1 MSLIETFQM
10 AVQNILSSKM
20 RTFLTMLG
28 IIIGVCAVIVIVGL
42 GNGMQG
48 YIEDSFADMGT
59 DSLTVMVMGRGSSR
73 SVSEGE
79 MYQLVADNSDVFKQ
93 ISPTVT
99 MSGSV
104 KIGSSTL
111 SATSVTGVS
120 EDYFSMKG
128 YEVAQGRGL
137 QYTDMTGRKKVCI
150 VGQYLNQ
157 VYYGGNAVGQTLRIN
172 GNSFTIVGVM
182 GMEGTE
188 LEEGGTD
195 DCVFLPYST
204 AARLSFTG
212 TISSYTITVQDT
224 DQISQAKTTLENA
237 LYEIFEDDDAYTVG
251 SMAEMVEEM
260 NSMVN
265 MVIYILAGIAAI
277 SLVVGGIGI
286 MNIMLVS
293 VTERTREIGIR
304 KALGAREGAIMRQFV
319 IEAATTSS
327 LGGVLGIALG
337 FGLSAAAT
345 VVIANVMPD
354 TPITV
359 SPSIAAILVA
369 FGVSAGIGIAFG
381 YLPAKKAAVLNPGTP
396 DAEKF
401 RACRICAVSAR
412 HPVVLDPVGVGA
424 SPWRLGQVRALLDLF
439 TPSILRVNLGEARA
453 LLGSDGQE
461 QGVDSPLPAS
471 REARRDTAMD
481 LARRRGTAVLLSGP
495 EDLITDGARVWC
507 VTGGSGRMSL
517 VTGTG
522 CMLSVLCGVFA
533 AVEPDAAAAAALA
546 SAFWKICARR
556 AEHLAADRGSGSFR
570 TALLDAANTLT
581 ASDAAREA
589 EILTL

>member
-1 MSLIETFQM
+1 
-10 AVQNILSSKM
+10 
-20 RTFLTMLG
+20 
-28 IIIGVCAVIVIVGL
+28 
-42 GNGMQG
+42 
-48 YIEDSFADMGT
+48 
-59 DSLTVMVMGRGSSR
+59 
-73 SVSEGE
+73 
-79 MYQLVADNSDVFKQ
+79 
-93 ISPTVT
+93 
-99 MSGSV
+99 
-104 KIGSSTL
+104 
-111 SATSVTGVS
+111 
-120 EDYFSMKG
+120 MKG

-137 QYTDMTGRKKVCI
+137 QYTDMTGRKKACV

-345 VVIANVMPD
+345 VIIANVMPD

-381 YLPAKKAAVLNPGTP
+381 YLPAKKAAVLNPI
-396 DAEKF
+396 DA
-401 RACRICAVSAR
+401 
-412 HPVVLDPVGVGA
+412 
-424 SPWRLGQVRALLDLF
+424 
-439 TPSILRVNLGEARA
+439 LRY
-453 LLGSDGQE
+453 D
-461 QGVDSPLPAS
+461 
-471 REARRDTAMD
+471 
-481 LARRRGTAVLLSGP
+481 
-495 EDLITDGARVWC
+495 
-507 VTGGSGRMSL
+507 
-517 VTGTG
+517 
-522 CMLSVLCGVFA
+522 
-533 AVEPDAAAAAALA
+533 
-546 SAFWKICARR
+546 
-556 AEHLAADRGSGSFR
+556 
-570 TALLDAANTLT
+570 
-581 ASDAAREA
+581 
-589 EILTL
+589 

>member
-1 MSLIETFQM
+1 MSLLETFQM
-10 AVQNILSSKM
+10 AIRNILSSKV
-20 RTFLTMLG
+20 RTLLTMLG

-48 YIEDSFADMGT
+48 YIEESFADMGT
-59 DSLTVMVMGRGSSR
+59 DSLTVQILGRGSSR
-73 SVSEGE
+73 SVSEE
-79 MYQLVADNSDVFKQ
+79 QMYALVEENQNLYKQ

-99 MSGSV
+99 MMGAL
-104 KIGSSTL
+104 KIGSDTVS
-111 SATSVTGVS
+111 SSSITGVS
-120 EDYFSMKG
+120 EDYFDMKG
-128 YEVAQGRGL
+128 YTVAQGRGL
-137 QYTDMTGRKKVCI
+137 DYVDMEGRKKVCV
-150 VGQYLNQ
+150 VGQYLNMA
-157 VYYGGNAVGQTLRIN
+157 YFGGSAVGQTLKVN
-172 GNSFTIVGVM
+172 GNTFTVVGVM
-182 GMEGTE
+182 AQKDSE

-212 TISSYTITVQDT
+212 TIGSYTITVQNT
-224 DQISQAKTTLENA
+224 DNISEAKTFLENK
-237 LYEIFEDDDAYTVG
+237 LYDIFSDDDAYTVI

-265 MVIYILAGIAAI
+265 MIIYILAGIAAI

-345 VVIANVMPD
+345 VVIANVIPD

-381 YLPAKKAAVLNPGTP
+381 YLPAKKAAVLNPI
-396 DAEKF
+396 DA
-401 RACRICAVSAR
+401 
-412 HPVVLDPVGVGA
+412 
-424 SPWRLGQVRALLDLF
+424 
-439 TPSILRVNLGEARA
+439 LRY
-453 LLGSDGQE
+453 D
-461 QGVDSPLPAS
+461 
-471 REARRDTAMD
+471 
-481 LARRRGTAVLLSGP
+481 
-495 EDLITDGARVWC
+495 
-507 VTGGSGRMSL
+507 
-517 VTGTG
+517 
-522 CMLSVLCGVFA
+522 
-533 AVEPDAAAAAALA
+533 
-546 SAFWKICARR
+546 
-556 AEHLAADRGSGSFR
+556 
-570 TALLDAANTLT
+570 
-581 ASDAAREA
+581 
-589 EILTL
+589 

>member
-1 MSLIETFQM
+1 MNLVETFQM
-10 AVQNILSSKM
+10 AVQNILGSKM

-59 DSLTVMVMGRGSSR
+59 DSLTVAIVGRGSSR
-73 SVSEGE
+73 TVSEEE
-79 MYQLVADNSDVFKQ
+79 MYQLVEDNSDIFKQ

-104 KIGSSTL
+104 KIGSDTL
-111 SATSVTGVS
+111 TATSVTGVS

-128 YEVAQGRGL
+128 YEIAQGRGL
-137 QYTDMTGRKKVCI
+137 QYTDMTGRKKVCV

-157 VYYGGNAVGQTLRIN
+157 AYYGGSAVGQTLKV
-172 GNSFTIVGVM
+172 GGTTFTIVGVM
-182 GMEGTE
+182 AMEGTD

-195 DCVFLPYST
+195 DCVFVPYST

-224 DQISQAKTTLENA
+224 DHIAEAKTTLEDA
-237 LYEIFEDDDAYTVG
+237 LYQIFEDDDAYTVG

-265 MVIYILAGIAAI
+265 MVICILAGIAAI

-304 KALGAREGAIMRQFV
+304 KALGARESAIMRQFV
-319 IEAATTSS
+319 IEAATTSA

-345 VVIANVMPD
+345 AIVANAMPD

-359 SPSIAAILVA
+359 SPSMAAVLIA
-369 FGVSAGIGIAFG
+369 FGVSAGIGIVFG
-381 YLPAKKAAVLNPGTP
+381 YLPAKKAAVLNPI
-396 DAEKF
+396 DA
-401 RACRICAVSAR
+401 
-412 HPVVLDPVGVGA
+412 
-424 SPWRLGQVRALLDLF
+424 
-439 TPSILRVNLGEARA
+439 LRY
-453 LLGSDGQE
+453 D
-461 QGVDSPLPAS
+461 
-471 REARRDTAMD
+471 
-481 LARRRGTAVLLSGP
+481 
-495 EDLITDGARVWC
+495 
-507 VTGGSGRMSL
+507 
-517 VTGTG
+517 
-522 CMLSVLCGVFA
+522 
-533 AVEPDAAAAAALA
+533 
-546 SAFWKICARR
+546 
-556 AEHLAADRGSGSFR
+556 
-570 TALLDAANTLT
+570 
-581 ASDAAREA
+581 
-589 EILTL
+589 

>member
-1 MSLIETFQM
+1 MNLVETFQM
-10 AVQNILSSKM
+10 AVQNILGSKM

-59 DSLTVMVMGRGSSR
+59 DSLTVAIVGRGSSR
-73 SVSEGE
+73 TVSEEE
-79 MYQLVADNSDVFKQ
+79 MYQLVEDNSDIFKQ

-104 KIGSSTL
+104 KIGSDTL
-111 SATSVTGVS
+111 TATTVSGVS

-128 YEVAQGRGL
+128 YEIAQGRGL
-137 QYTDMTGRKKVCI
+137 QYTDMTGRKKVCV

-157 VYYGGNAVGQTLRIN
+157 AYYGGSAVGQTLKV
-172 GNSFTIVGVM
+172 GGTTFTIVGVM
-182 GMEGTE
+182 AMEGTD

-195 DCVFLPYST
+195 DCVFVPYST

-212 TISSYTITVQDT
+212 TVNSYTLTVRDT
-224 DQISQAKTTLENA
+224 DRINEAKTTLESA
-237 LYEIFEDDDAYTVG
+237 LYAIFEDDNAYTVG

-304 KALGAREGAIMRQFV
+304 KALGARESAIMRQFV
-319 IEAATTSS
+319 IEAATTSA

-345 VVIANVMPD
+345 AIVANVMPD

-359 SPSIAAILVA
+359 SPSMAAVLIA

-381 YLPAKKAAVLNPGTP
+381 YLPAKKAAVLNPI
-396 DAEKF
+396 DA
-401 RACRICAVSAR
+401 
-412 HPVVLDPVGVGA
+412 
-424 SPWRLGQVRALLDLF
+424 
-439 TPSILRVNLGEARA
+439 LRY
-453 LLGSDGQE
+453 D
-461 QGVDSPLPAS
+461 
-471 REARRDTAMD
+471 
-481 LARRRGTAVLLSGP
+481 
-495 EDLITDGARVWC
+495 
-507 VTGGSGRMSL
+507 
-517 VTGTG
+517 
-522 CMLSVLCGVFA
+522 
-533 AVEPDAAAAAALA
+533 
-546 SAFWKICARR
+546 
-556 AEHLAADRGSGSFR
+556 
-570 TALLDAANTLT
+570 
-581 ASDAAREA
+581 
-589 EILTL
+589 

>member
-1 MSLIETFQM
+1 MNLVETFQM

-59 DSLTVMVMGRGSSR
+59 DSLTVTIAGRGSSR
-73 SVSEGE
+73 TVSEEE
-79 MYQLVADNSDVFKQ
+79 MYQLVEDNSETFKQ

-104 KIGSSTL
+104 KIGSDSLT
-111 SATSVTGVS
+111 ATSVTGVS
-120 EDYFSMKG
+120 EDYFNMKG
-128 YEVAQGRGL
+128 YEIAQGRGL
-137 QYTDMTGRKKVCI
+137 QYTDMTGRKKVCV

-157 VYYGGNAVGQTLRIN
+157 YYYCGAAVGQTLKV
-172 GNSFTIVGVM
+172 GGTTFTIVGVM
-182 GMEGTE
+182 AAEASE

-195 DCVFLPYST
+195 DCVFVPYST

-212 TISSYTITVQDT
+212 TVSSYTITVQDT
-224 DQISQAKTTLENA
+224 DQIAEAKTTLESA
-237 LYEIFEDDDAYTVG
+237 IYAIFEDDDAYTVG

-265 MVIYILAGIAAI
+265 MIIYILAGIAAI

-304 KALGAREGAIMRQFV
+304 KALGARESAIMRQFV

-337 FGLSAAAT
+337 FGLSAVAT
-345 VVIANVMPD
+345 AVIANVMPD

-359 SPSIAAILVA
+359 SPSIAAVLIA

-381 YLPAKKAAVLNPGTP
+381 YLPAKKAAVLNPI
-396 DAEKF
+396 DA
-401 RACRICAVSAR
+401 
-412 HPVVLDPVGVGA
+412 
-424 SPWRLGQVRALLDLF
+424 
-439 TPSILRVNLGEARA
+439 LRY
-453 LLGSDGQE
+453 D
-461 QGVDSPLPAS
+461 
-471 REARRDTAMD
+471 
-481 LARRRGTAVLLSGP
+481 
-495 EDLITDGARVWC
+495 
-507 VTGGSGRMSL
+507 
-517 VTGTG
+517 
-522 CMLSVLCGVFA
+522 
-533 AVEPDAAAAAALA
+533 
-546 SAFWKICARR
+546 
-556 AEHLAADRGSGSFR
+556 
-570 TALLDAANTLT
+570 
-581 ASDAAREA
+581 
-589 EILTL
+589 

>member
-1 MSLIETFQM
+1 MNLVETFQM
-10 AVQNILSSKM
+10 AVQNILGSKM

-59 DSLTVMVMGRGSSR
+59 DSLTVAIVGRGSSR
-73 SVSEGE
+73 TVSEEE
-79 MYQLVADNSDVFKQ
+79 MYQLVEDNSDIFKQ

-104 KIGSSTL
+104 KIGSDSLT
-111 SATSVTGVS
+111 ATTVSGVS

-128 YEVAQGRGL
+128 YEIAQGRGL
-137 QYTDMTGRKKVCI
+137 QYTDMTGRKKVCV

-157 VYYGGNAVGQTLRIN
+157 AYYGGSAVGQTLKV
-172 GNSFTIVGVM
+172 GGTTFTIVGVM
-182 GMEGTE
+182 AMEGTE

-195 DCVFLPYST
+195 DCVFVPYST

-224 DQISQAKTTLENA
+224 DHIAEAKTTLEDA
-237 LYEIFEDDDAYTVG
+237 LYQIFEDDDAYTVG

-304 KALGAREGAIMRQFV
+304 KALGARESAIMRQFV
-319 IEAATTSS
+319 IEAATTSA

-345 VVIANVMPD
+345 AIVANVMPD

-359 SPSIAAILVA
+359 SPSMAAVLIA

-381 YLPAKKAAVLNPGTP
+381 YLPAKKAAVLNPI
-396 DAEKF
+396 DA
-401 RACRICAVSAR
+401 
-412 HPVVLDPVGVGA
+412 
-424 SPWRLGQVRALLDLF
+424 
-439 TPSILRVNLGEARA
+439 LRY
-453 LLGSDGQE
+453 D
-461 QGVDSPLPAS
+461 
-471 REARRDTAMD
+471 
-481 LARRRGTAVLLSGP
+481 
-495 EDLITDGARVWC
+495 
-507 VTGGSGRMSL
+507 
-517 VTGTG
+517 
-522 CMLSVLCGVFA
+522 
-533 AVEPDAAAAAALA
+533 
-546 SAFWKICARR
+546 
-556 AEHLAADRGSGSFR
+556 
-570 TALLDAANTLT
+570 
-581 ASDAAREA
+581 
-589 EILTL
+589 

>member
-1 MSLIETFQM
+1 MNLVETFQM
-10 AVQNILSSKM
+10 AVQNILGSKM

-59 DSLTVMVMGRGSSR
+59 DSLTVAIVGRGSSR
-73 SVSEGE
+73 TVSEEE
-79 MYQLVADNSDVFKQ
+79 MYQLVEDNSDIFKQ

-104 KIGSSTL
+104 KIGSDTL
-111 SATSVTGVS
+111 TATTVSGVS

-128 YEVAQGRGL
+128 YEIAQGRGL
-137 QYTDMTGRKKVCI
+137 QYTDMTGRKKVCV

-157 VYYGGNAVGQTLRIN
+157 AYYGGSAVGQTLKV
-172 GNSFTIVGVM
+172 GGTTFTIVGVM
-182 GMEGTE
+182 AMEGTD

-195 DCVFLPYST
+195 DCVFVPYST

-224 DQISQAKTTLENA
+224 DHIAEAKTTLEDA
-237 LYEIFEDDDAYTVG
+237 LYQIFEDDDAYTVG

-304 KALGAREGAIMRQFV
+304 KALGARENAIMRQFV
-319 IEAATTSS
+319 IEAATTSA

-345 VVIANVMPD
+345 AIVANVMPD

-359 SPSIAAILVA
+359 SPSIGAVLIA

-381 YLPAKKAAVLNPGTP
+381 YLPAKKAAVLNPI
-396 DAEKF
+396 DA
-401 RACRICAVSAR
+401 
-412 HPVVLDPVGVGA
+412 
-424 SPWRLGQVRALLDLF
+424 
-439 TPSILRVNLGEARA
+439 LRY
-453 LLGSDGQE
+453 D
-461 QGVDSPLPAS
+461 
-471 REARRDTAMD
+471 
-481 LARRRGTAVLLSGP
+481 
-495 EDLITDGARVWC
+495 
-507 VTGGSGRMSL
+507 
-517 VTGTG
+517 
-522 CMLSVLCGVFA
+522 
-533 AVEPDAAAAAALA
+533 
-546 SAFWKICARR
+546 
-556 AEHLAADRGSGSFR
+556 
-570 TALLDAANTLT
+570 
-581 ASDAAREA
+581 
-589 EILTL
+589 